1 MLNLDSYKQK
11 IASLC
16 AQLPV
21 GQLWLFGSVLTD
33 KFAPNSDI
41 DVLVAIDDKEDIDR
55 FDVYFKLKENLEDIF
70 DRTVDLVINKKF
82 KNPVFRESL
91 ASTRK
96 IIYERQG

>member
-1 MLNLDSYKQK
+1 MIDLNNYRQK
-11 IASLC
+11 ITSLC
-16 AQLPV
+16 SQLPV
-21 GQLWLFGSVLTD
+21 RQLWLFGSVLTD

-41 DVLVAIDDKEDIDR
+41 DVLVAIDDNEDIDR
-55 FDVYFKLKENLEDIF
+55 FDVYFKLKESLEEIF
-70 DRTVDLVINKKF
+70 HRTIDLVINKKF